1 MNDIDK
7 TARLARY
14 RTDAG
19 MVGYESDMDHRRLE
33 LVSPRHAMRMDE
45 LPLSVRVRHM
55 TVGEIVKLAVT
66 VAVRL
71 AALLALLF
79 SIGMVT
85 WIAQDICR
93 YGLFG

>member
-19 MVGYESDMDHRRLE
+19 MAGYESDMDQCR

-45 LPLSVRVRHM
+45 LPLSVRIRHM
-55 TVGEIVKLAVT
+55 TVGEIAKLVIT

-93 YGLFG
+93 YGLLG

>member
-1 MNDIDK
+1 MNDIDR

-19 MVGYESDMDHRRLE
+19 MAGYESDMDQRKPE

-45 LPLSVRVRHM
+45 LPLSVRIRHM

-71 AALLALLF
+71 AALLVLAF
-79 SIGMVT
+79 SIGMVA

-93 YGLFG
+93 YGLLG

>member
-1 MNDIDK
+1 MNDIDR

-19 MVGYESDMDHRRLE
+19 CESDMDRRRLE
-33 LVSPRHAMRMDE
+33 LMSPKHAMRMDE
-45 LPLSVRVRHM
+45 LPLSVRIRHM
-55 TVGEIVKLAVT
+55 TVGEIAKLAVT

>member
-19 MVGYESDMDHRRLE
+19 MAGYESDMDQRK
-33 LVSPRHAMRMDE
+33 LVSPRHAMRMDG
-45 LPLSVRVRHM
+45 LPLSARIRHM
-55 TVGEIVKLAVT
+55 TVGEIAKLAVT

>member
-1 MNDIDK
+1 MNDIDR

-19 MVGYESDMDHRRLE
+19 YESDMDQRKLE
-33 LVSPRHAMRMDE
+33 LMSPRHAMRMDE
-45 LPLSVRVRHM
+45 LPLSVRIRHM
-55 TVGEIVKLAVT
+55 TVGEIAKLAVT

-79 SIGMVT
+79 SIGMVA

>member
-19 MVGYESDMDHRRLE
+19 MAGYESDMDQHK

-45 LPLSVRVRHM
+45 LPLSARIRHM